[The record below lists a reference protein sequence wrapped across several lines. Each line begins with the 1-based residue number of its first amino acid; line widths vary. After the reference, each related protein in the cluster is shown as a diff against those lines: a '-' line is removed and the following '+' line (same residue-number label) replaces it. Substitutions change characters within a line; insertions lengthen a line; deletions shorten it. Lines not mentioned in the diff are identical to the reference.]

1 MAFQKLMVTDVQL
14 TGLISISF
22 NAAGCWL

>member
-1 MAFQKLMVTDVQL
+1 MVTDVQL
-14 TGLISISF
+14 TGLISIFF

>member
-1 MAFQKLMVTDVQL
+1 MVTDVQL